1 LNEAINMVDDII
13 SKYIIDGSKNQI
25 NIGGDE
31 KNTLLELQKKK
42 KEVNLEDLI
51 KGFDQIEQNIKREL
65 ESDSFKRF
73 LRTKEANLLL
83 KKYEKDET
91 ISKSMKQKFFP
102 YSNKDF
108 ESSWIL
114 TEKDIQL
121 LNTLLTDSF
130 DYKISFI
137 DLKTKKTGFYS
148 YELEKFL
155 PNYKEAKNSGIF
167 KVECIFDCN
176 VPTLFYEC
184 YPTSKFRPATL
195 YEETIKKYSHDELI
209 KINDELKEQCKLP
222 PISTKNGKRSVLVTI
237 QPMYLAKSLSFA
249 PLLRSYFVS
258 SLTFDPEN
266 EILTVYT
273 KFCGEE
279 NQPLMKSSKAE
290 FLIDGKKVIKKTSI
304 SHGFTIVQ
312 FKKINSNTTQI
323 NAIVIGKIS

>member
-1 LNEAINMVDDII
+1 
-13 SKYIIDGSKNQI
+13 
-25 NIGGDE
+25 
-31 KNTLLELQKKK
+31 LELQKNKK
-42 KEVNLEDLI
+42 DVNLEDVI
-51 KGFDQIEQNIKREL
+51 KGFDQIEKNIKMEL

-73 LRTKEANLLL
+73 LRTKEANNLL

-102 YSNKDF
+102 YSSKDF
-108 ESSWIL
+108 ESSWII
-114 TEKDIQL
+114 TEKDVQL

-184 YPTSKFRPATL
+184 FPPNKIRKQTL
-195 YEETIKKYSHDELI
+195 YEEVVKKYSHDELV
-209 KINDELKEQCKLP
+209 KINEELKEQCKLP
-222 PISTKNGKRSVLVTI
+222 PISTKNGKRSVLVTV
-237 QPMYLAKSLSFA
+237 QPMYIVKSLSFA
-249 PLLRSYFVS
+249 PLLRSYYVNS
-258 SLTFDPEN
+258 MTFDPEN

-279 NQPLMKSSKAE
+279 NQPLVKSSKAE
-290 FLIDGKKVIKKTSI
+290 FLINGKKVMRKTI
-304 SHGFTIVQ
+304 VSHGFTILQ
-312 FKKINSNTTQI
+312 FKKINSHTTQLTV
-323 NAIVIGKIS
+323 IVIGKIT